1 MREEATHHVIPAE
14 IKYMPD
20 KHGYLMVEE
29 GVHEAINVRTEGE
42 RAMRVLTCNTI
53 NGGNI
58 FAVSQLLDL
67 GRKGHARVLDMEVPW
82 NLPYRCE
89 P

>member
-1 MREEATHHVIPAE
+1 M
-14 IKYMPD
+14 
-20 KHGYLMVEE
+20 
-29 GVHEAINVRTEGE
+29 RTEGE

-53 NGGNI
+53 DGGNV

-67 GRKGHARVLDMEVPW
+67 GGIGHARVLDMEVPW
-82 NLPYRCE
+82 NFPYRCE